1 MTWEEIMGNK
11 KCIYSIRKLS
21 LGVASVVV
29 ACGLGFLAG
38 SVGSVSADEMLA
50 ASHILETDKPSIESI
65 DKDKSVGGSEKEATA
80 LEEQHFEEK
89 HIDTPKVTEKESRVE
104 FNYIDE
110 STGKKLFSDERTGK
124 VGEDLH
130 YDTRKKISEFKR
142 NGYVLVEDGY
152 LKTDESKKLFQ
163 DDKTPQTYTI
173 KLTPKHEVISLQNQT
188 NPKSNEEVEAGVVD
202 SPKWPADAEKIRT
215 NQEWPLERTIQRTI
229 KYKYKNNGK
238 EAFAEKKQSISFE
251 RYATVNLVTKEI
263 SYSNWKIKQ
272 EHIKNQTAKISYVD
286 ISENKLLKEDTVTGE
301 SGYPIEYSTLKTIS
315 DYKRQGYDLVS
326 SDYDRGLQYF
336 DQDSKTDQ
344 IFKVALTPRLEFI
357 YPEDR
362 IPTAHKKVDEDVQ
375 DSPLWPASVSKI
387 VNKKSIDRNISY
399 LDFVTHDKVVA
410 DRNDQVDFKRVAK
423 VDFVR
428 GDLYYRDW
436 TSDQPNLSKV
446 ATPLLKGLVADK
458 EAVAEKTVAEKTVA
472 VTDPVIRET
481 VYYKQLGKWIA
492 ISPTANENLA
502 LIQYPNDQDGNPAKA
517 GLASNPGLRTI
528 PYLKGYKAV
537 TSAID
542 LVLKDS
548 SHPELGYLLPEVPE
562 DFTKDT
568 VIHYLPVKA
577 AEPEPPRGDQPKTP
591 EAPTPEEPKHP
602 EVPTVDQPKDPEK
615 LTPEDPKQPDMPTVE
630 QPKTPASPVP
640 EEPKRPEV
648 PAVAQPKDPEKPSPK
663 EPKQPEVS
671 TAEQPKTPASPAP
684 EEPKHPETPIIS
696 ETKEAG
702 KLPET
707 ASHDSI
713 LLVVGFLSA
722 LSGILLFKGKKD

>member
-1 MTWEEIMGNK
+1 VGNK

-21 LGVASVVV
+21 FGVASVVV

-38 SVGSVSADEMLA
+38 SVGSVSADETLA
-50 ASHILETDKPSIESI
+50 ASHILETDKPSSESI
-65 DKDKSVGGSEKEATA
+65 DKDKSVEGSEKEATA
-80 LEEQHFEEK
+80 SEEQHFEEK
-89 HIDTPKVTEKESRVE
+89 HLDTPKVTEKESRVE
-104 FNYIDE
+104 FHYIDE

-163 DDKTPQTYTI
+163 DDQTPQTYTI

-202 SPKWPADAEKIRT
+202 SPKWPTDAEKIRS
-215 NQEWPLERTIQRTI
+215 NQEQPLERTIQRII

-272 EHIKNQTAKISYVD
+272 EHIKNKTVKISYVD

-336 DQDSKTDQ
+336 DQDSKTGQ

-387 VNKKSIDRNISY
+387 VNKKSIDRNIAY
-399 LDFVTHDKVVA
+399 RDFVTHDKVA
-410 DRNDQVDFKRVAK
+410 EDRNDQVDFKRVAK

-458 EAVAEKTVAEKTVA
+458 EAVAEKTVA

-577 AEPEPPRGDQPKTP
+577 TEPEPPRGDQPKTP

-615 LTPEDPKQPDMPTVE
+615 PTPEDPKQPDMPTVE

>member
-29 ACGLGFLAG
+29 ACGLSFLAG
-38 SVGSVSADEMLA
+38 PVSSVSAA
-50 ASHILETDKPSIESI
+50 ETPTTSIIPETEKSSNETI
-65 DKDKSVGGSEKEATA
+65 DKDKLVVSSEKEAVA
-80 LEEQHFEEK
+80 KEGQHFEEK
-89 HIDTPKVTEKESRVE
+89 HLDTPKVTEKESRVE
-104 FNYIDE
+104 FSYVDE

-130 YDTRKKISEFKR
+130 CDTRKKISEFKR
-142 NGYVLVEDGY
+142 NGYVLIEDGY

-163 DDKTPQTYTI
+163 DNKTPQTYTI

-188 NPKSNEEVEAGVVD
+188 NPKSNEEVEVGVVD

-215 NQEWPLERTIQRTI
+215 NQEQPLERTIQRTI

-263 SYSNWKIKQ
+263 SYSNWKIKH
-272 EHIKNQTAKISYVD
+272 EHKNNQTAKISYVD

-301 SGYPIEYSTLKTIS
+301 SGYPIEYSTLKSIS

-336 DQDSKTDQ
+336 DQDSKADQ
-344 IFKVALTPRLEFI
+344 TFKVSLTPRLEFI
-357 YPEDR
+357 YPEDT
-362 IPTAHKKVDEDVQ
+362 IPTAHKKVDEDIQ

-387 VNKKSIDRNISY
+387 VNKKSIDRNIAY
-399 LDFVTHDKVVA
+399 RDFVTHDKVA
-410 DRNDQVDFKRVAK
+410 AARNDQVDFKRVAK
-423 VDFVR
+423 VDFVK

-436 TSDQPNLSKV
+436 TSNQPNLPKV
-446 ATPLLKGLVADK
+446 ATPLVKGLVADK
-458 EAVAEKTVAEKTVA
+458 EAVAEKTVAVR
-472 VTDPVIRET
+472 DPAIKEI
-481 VYYKQLGKWIA
+481 VYYKHLGKWIA
-492 ISPTANENLA
+492 ISPTSNENLA
-502 LIQYPNDQDGNPAKA
+502 SIQYPNDQDGNPSKP
-517 GLASNPGLRTI
+517 GLASYPGLGTI

-537 TSAID
+537 TSATD
-542 LVLKDS
+542 LMLKDS

-577 AEPEPPRGDQPKTP
+577 TEPEPPRG
-591 EAPTPEEPKHP
+591 
-602 EVPTVDQPKDPEK
+602 
-615 LTPEDPKQPDMPTVE
+615 E
-630 QPKTPASPVP
+630 QPKTPANPFPKDPKQPEVPIVEKPKTPENPVP
-640 EEPKRPEV
+640 EEPKRPEG
-648 PAVAQPKDPEKPSPK
+648 PAVDQPKVPEKPSPK
-663 EPKQPEVS
+663 EPNQPKVP
-671 TAEQPKTPASPAP
+671 TAEKPKIPEKPAP
-684 EEPKHPETPIIS
+684 EEPKKPETPIIR

-713 LLVVGFLSA
+713 LLVVGYLSA
-722 LSGILLFKGKKD
+722 LSGLLLFKGKKD

>member
-1 MTWEEIMGNK
+1 MGSK

-38 SVGSVSADEMLA
+38 SVGSVSADETLA
-50 ASHILETDKPSIESI
+50 ASHILETDKPSSESI
-65 DKDKSVGGSEKEATA
+65 DKDKSVEGSEKEATA
-80 LEEQHFEEK
+80 SEEQHFEEK
-89 HIDTPKVTEKESRVE
+89 HLDTPKVTEKESRVE

-152 LKTDESKKLFQ
+152 LKMDESKKLFQ
-163 DDKTPQTYTI
+163 GDKTPQTYTI

-229 KYKYKNNGK
+229 KFKYKNNGK

-315 DYKRQGYDLVS
+315 DYKRQGYNLVS

-336 DQDSKTDQ
+336 DQDSKTGQ

-387 VNKKSIDRNISY
+387 VNKKSIDRNIAY
-399 LDFVTHDKVVA
+399 RDFVTHDKVA
-410 DRNDQVDFKRVAK
+410 EDRNDQVDFKRVAK

-458 EAVAEKTVAEKTVA
+458 EAVAEKTVA

-481 VYYKQLGKWIA
+481 VYYKQLGK
-492 ISPTANENLA
+492 
-502 LIQYPNDQDGNPAKA
+502 
-517 GLASNPGLRTI
+517 
-528 PYLKGYKAV
+528 
-537 TSAID
+537 
-542 LVLKDS
+542 
-548 SHPELGYLLPEVPE
+548 
-562 DFTKDT
+562 
-568 VIHYLPVKA
+568 
-577 AEPEPPRGDQPKTP
+577 
-591 EAPTPEEPKHP
+591 
-602 EVPTVDQPKDPEK
+602 
-615 LTPEDPKQPDMPTVE
+615 
-630 QPKTPASPVP
+630 
-640 EEPKRPEV
+640 
-648 PAVAQPKDPEKPSPK
+648 
-663 EPKQPEVS
+663 
-671 TAEQPKTPASPAP
+671 
-684 EEPKHPETPIIS
+684 
-696 ETKEAG
+696 
-702 KLPET
+702 
-707 ASHDSI
+707 
-713 LLVVGFLSA
+713 
-722 LSGILLFKGKKD
+722 

>member
-1 MTWEEIMGNK
+1 MGNK

-38 SVGSVSADEMLA
+38 SVGSVSADETLA
-50 ASHILETDKPSIESI
+50 ASHILEIDKPSSESI
-65 DKDKSVGGSEKEATA
+65 DKDKSVVGSEKEAISSEA
-80 LEEQHFEEK
+80 QHYEEK
-89 HIDTPKVTEKESRVE
+89 HLDTPKVTEKESRVE
-104 FNYIDE
+104 FHYIDE
-110 STGKKLFSDERTGK
+110 STGRKLFSDERTGK

-152 LKTDESKKLFQ
+152 LKTDESQKLFQ
-163 DDKTPQTYTI
+163 DEKEPQTYTI
-173 KLTPKHEVISLQNQT
+173 KLTPKHEVVSLQNQT
-188 NPKSNEEVEAGVVD
+188 NPKSNEEVETGVVD
-202 SPKWPADAEKIRT
+202 SPKWPTDAEKIRS
-215 NQEWPLERTIQRTI
+215 NQEQPLERTIQRII

-272 EHIKNQTAKISYVD
+272 EHLKNQTAKISYVD

-301 SGYPIEYSTLKTIS
+301 SRYPIEYSTLKTIS
-315 DYKRQGYDLVS
+315 DYKRKGYDLVS

-336 DQDSKTDQ
+336 DQDSKADQ
-344 IFKVALTPRLEFI
+344 TFKVSLTPRLEFV
-357 YPEDR
+357 YPEDT

-375 DSPLWPASVSKI
+375 DSPLWPSNVSNI

-399 LDFVTHDKVVA
+399 QDFVTHDKVVE
-410 DRNDQVDFKRVAK
+410 DRNDQVHFKRVAK

-436 TSDQPNLSKV
+436 TSEEPNLPKV
-446 ATPLLKGLVADK
+446 GSPLVKGLVADK
-458 EAVAEKTVAEKTVA
+458 EAVAEKTVA
-472 VTDPVIRET
+472 VTDSTIKET
-481 VYYKQLGKWIA
+481 VYYKHLGKWIA
-492 ISPTANENLA
+492 ISPTENENVA
-502 LIQYPNDQDGNPAKA
+502 SIQYPNDQDGNPSKP
-517 GLASNPGLRTI
+517 GLASNPGLGTI

-537 TSAID
+537 TSTTD

-577 AEPEPPRGDQPKTP
+577 TEPEPPRGEQPKTP
-591 EAPTPEEPKHP
+591 ANPFPKDPKQP
-602 EVPTVDQPKDPEK
+602 EVPTVEK
-615 LTPEDPKQPDMPTVE
+615 
-630 QPKTPASPVP
+630 PKTPASPVP

-648 PAVAQPKDPEKPSPK
+648 PAVDQPKVPEKPSPK
-663 EPKQPEVS
+663 EPKQPEVP

-684 EEPKHPETPIIS
+684 EEPKKPETPIIR

-702 KLPET
+702 ELPET

-713 LLVVGFLSA
+713 LLVVGYLSA
-722 LSGILLFKGKKD
+722 LSGLLLFKGKKD

>member
-1 MTWEEIMGNK
+1 MGSK

-21 LGVASVVV
+21 FGVASVVV

-38 SVGSVSADEMLA
+38 SVGSVSADETLA
-50 ASHILETDKPSIESI
+50 ASHILETDKPSSESI
-65 DKDKSVGGSEKEATA
+65 DKDKSVEGSEKEATA
-80 LEEQHFEEK
+80 SEEQHFEEK
-89 HIDTPKVTEKESRVE
+89 HLDTPKVTEKESRVE

-142 NGYVLVEDGY
+142 NGYVLVED
-152 LKTDESKKLFQ
+152 ESKKLFQ
-163 DDKTPQTYTI
+163 DDKNPQTYTI

-215 NQEWPLERTIQRTI
+215 NQELPLERTIQRTI
-229 KYKYKNNGK
+229 KFKYKNNGK

-458 EAVAEKTVAEKTVA
+458 EAVAEKTVA

-492 ISPTANENLA
+492 ISPTANENVA

-517 GLASNPGLRTI
+517 GLASNPGLGTI

-537 TSAID
+537 TSATD

-568 VIHYLPVKA
+568 IINYLPVKA
-577 AEPEPPRGDQPKTP
+577 TEPEPPRGDQPKTP

-602 EVPTVDQPKDPEK
+602 EVPTVDQPKNPEK
-615 LTPEDPKQPDMPTVE
+615 PTPEDPKQPGVPTVE

-640 EEPKRPEV
+640 AEPKRPEV
-648 PAVAQPKDPEKPSPK
+648 PAVAQPKVPEKPSPK
-663 EPKQPEVS
+663 EPKQPEVP

-722 LSGILLFKGKKD
+722 LSGVLLFKVKKD

>member
-50 ASHILETDKPSIESI
+50 ASHILETDKSSIESI

-80 LEEQHFEEK
+80 SEEQHFEEK

-215 NQEWPLERTIQRTI
+215 NQERPLERTIQRTI

-251 RYATVNLVTKEI
+251 RYATVNLVTEEI

-272 EHIKNQTAKISYVD
+272 EHIKNQTAKINYVD

-362 IPTAHKKVDEDVQ
+362 LPTAHKKVDEDVQ

-387 VNKKSIDRNISY
+387 VNKKSIDRNIAY
-399 LDFVTHDKVVA
+399 RDFVTHDKVA
-410 DRNDQVDFKRVAK
+410 EERNDQVDFKRIAK

-458 EAVAEKTVAEKTVA
+458 EAVAEKTVA

-517 GLASNPGLRTI
+517 GLASNPGLGTI

-537 TSAID
+537 TSATD

-568 VIHYLPVKA
+568 IINYLPVKA
-577 AEPEPPRGDQPKTP
+577 TEPEPPRGNQPKMP
-591 EAPTPEEPKHP
+591 EAPTPEEPKNP
-602 EVPTVDQPKDPEK
+602 AVPTVDKPKDPEK
-615 LTPEDPKQPDMPTVE
+615 PTPEDPKQPEMPTAE

-648 PAVAQPKDPEKPSPK
+648 PAVAQPKVLEKPSPE
-663 EPKQPEVS
+663 EPKHSEVP

-722 LSGILLFKGKKD
+722 LSGVLLFKGKKD

>member
-1 MTWEEIMGNK
+1 MLKVKSLTKILDIRIKKDDLEEIMGNK

-38 SVGSVSADEMLA
+38 SVGSVSADETLA
-50 ASHILETDKPSIESI
+50 ASHILETEKPSSESI
-65 DKDKSVGGSEKEATA
+65 DKDKSVVGSEKEAIA
-80 LEEQHFEEK
+80 SEMQHYEEK
-89 HIDTPKVTEKESRVE
+89 HLDTPKVTEKESRVE

-152 LKTDESKKLFQ
+152 LKTDESQKLFQ
-163 DDKTPQTYTI
+163 DEKEPQTYTI
-173 KLTPKHEVISLQNQT
+173 KLTPKHEVVSLQNQT
-188 NPKSNEEVEAGVVD
+188 NPKSNEEVETGVVD
-202 SPKWPADAEKIRT
+202 SPKWPTDDEKIRS
-215 NQEWPLERTIQRTI
+215 NQEQPLERTIQRII

-272 EHIKNQTAKISYVD
+272 EHLKNQTAKISYVD

-315 DYKRQGYDLVS
+315 DYKRKGYDLVS

-336 DQDSKTDQ
+336 DQDSKADQ
-344 IFKVALTPRLEFI
+344 TFKVALTPRLEFV
-357 YPEDR
+357 YPEDT

-375 DSPLWPASVSKI
+375 DSPLWPSSVSNI

-399 LDFVTHDKVVA
+399 QDFVTHDKVVE
-410 DRNDQVDFKRVAK
+410 DRNDQVHFKRVAK

-436 TSDQPNLSKV
+436 TSEEPNLPKV
-446 ATPLLKGLVADK
+446 GSPLVKGLVADK
-458 EAVAEKTVAEKTVA
+458 EAVAEKTVA
-472 VTDPVIRET
+472 VTDSTIKET
-481 VYYKQLGKWIA
+481 VYYKHLGKWIA
-492 ISPTANENLA
+492 ISPTANENVA
-502 LIQYPNDQDGNPAKA
+502 SIQYPNDQDGNPSKP
-517 GLASNPGLRTI
+517 GLASNPGLGTI

-537 TSAID
+537 TSTTD

-577 AEPEPPRGDQPKTP
+577 TEPEPPRG
-591 EAPTPEEPKHP
+591 
-602 EVPTVDQPKDPEK
+602 
-615 LTPEDPKQPDMPTVE
+615 E
-630 QPKTPASPVP
+630 QPKTPANPFPKDPKQPEVPTVEKPKTPESPVP

-648 PAVAQPKDPEKPSPK
+648 PALDQPKVPEKPSPK
-663 EPKQPEVS
+663 EPNQPKVP
-671 TAEQPKTPASPAP
+671 TAEKPRIPKKPAP
-684 EEPKHPETPIIS
+684 EEPKKPETPIIR

-713 LLVVGFLSA
+713 LLVVGYLLA
-722 LSGILLFKGKKD
+722 LSGLLLFKGKKD

>member
-1 MTWEEIMGNK
+1 MGRK

-229 KYKYKNNGK
+229 KYKYKYKNNGK

-387 VNKKSIDRNISY
+387 VNKKSIDRNIAY
-399 LDFVTHDKVVA
+399 RDFVTHDKVVA

-458 EAVAEKTVAEKTVA
+458 EAVAEKTVA

-492 ISPTANENLA
+492 ISPTANENVA

-517 GLASNPGLRTI
+517 GLASNPGLGTI

-537 TSAID
+537 TSATD

-568 VIHYLPVKA
+568 IINYLPVKA
-577 AEPEPPRGDQPKTP
+577 TEPEPPRGNQPKMP
-591 EAPTPEEPKHP
+591 EAPTPEEPKNP
-602 EVPTVDQPKDPEK
+602 AVPTVDQPKDPEK
-615 LTPEDPKQPDMPTVE
+615 PTPEDPKQPEMPTAE

-640 EEPKRPEV
+640 AEPKRPEV
-648 PAVAQPKDPEKPSPK
+648 PAVAQPKVPEKPSPK
-663 EPKQPEVS
+663 EPKQPEVP

-722 LSGILLFKGKKD
+722 LSGVLLFKVKKD

>member
-1 MTWEEIMGNK
+1 MGNK

-29 ACGLGFLAG
+29 ACGLGFSAG

>member
-29 ACGLGFLAG
+29 ACGLSFLAG
-38 SVGSVSADEMLA
+38 PVSSVSAA
-50 ASHILETDKPSIESI
+50 ETPTTSIIPETEKSSNETI
-65 DKDKSVGGSEKEATA
+65 DKDKPVESSEKEALA
-80 LEEQHFEEK
+80 KEGQHFEEK
-89 HIDTPKVTEKESRVE
+89 HLDTPKVTEKESRVE
-104 FNYIDE
+104 FSYVDE
-110 STGKKLFSDERTGK
+110 STGKKLFSDERIGK

-163 DDKTPQTYTI
+163 DDQSPQTYTI
-173 KLTPKHEVISLQNQT
+173 KLTPKHEVVSLQNQT
-188 NPKSNEEVEAGVVD
+188 NPKSNEEVEAGGVD

-215 NQEWPLERTIQRTI
+215 NQEQPLERTIQRTI

-263 SYSNWKIKQ
+263 SYSNWKIKH
-272 EHIKNQTAKISYVD
+272 EHDKNQTAKISYVD

-344 IFKVALTPRLEFI
+344 TFKVALTPRLEFI
-357 YPEDR
+357 YPEDT

-387 VNKKSIDRNISY
+387 VNKKSIDRNIAY
-399 LDFVTHDKVVA
+399 RDFVTHDKVA
-410 DRNDQVDFKRVAK
+410 EDRNDQVDFKRVAK
-423 VDFVR
+423 VDFVK

-436 TSDQPNLSKV
+436 TSDQSNLPKV
-446 ATPLLKGLVADK
+446 ATPLEKGLVADK
-458 EAVAEKTVAEKTVA
+458 EAVAEKRVA
-472 VTDPVIRET
+472 VTDPAIKET
-481 VYYKQLGKWIA
+481 VYYKHLGKWIA

-502 LIQYPNDQDGNPAKA
+502 SIQYPNDQDGNPAKA
-517 GLASNPGLRTI
+517 GLASNPGLGTI
-528 PYLKGYKAV
+528 AYLKGYKAV
-537 TSAID
+537 TSATD

-577 AEPEPPRGDQPKTP
+577 TEPEPPRGDQPKTQ
-591 EAPTPEEPKHP
+591 EAPTPEEPKNP

-615 LTPEDPKQPDMPTVE
+615 PTPEDPQQPEVPTVE
-630 QPKTPASPVP
+630 QPKIPASPVP

-648 PAVAQPKDPEKPSPK
+648 PAVAQPKVPEKPSPK
-663 EPKQPEVS
+663 EPKQPEVP

>member
-29 ACGLGFLAG
+29 ACGLSFLAG
-38 SVGSVSADEMLA
+38 PVSSVSAAEA
-50 ASHILETDKPSIESI
+50 PTTSIISETEKSSNETL
-65 DKDKSVGGSEKEATA
+65 DKDKPVESSEKEALA
-80 LEEQHFEEK
+80 KEGQHFEEK
-89 HIDTPKVTEKESRVE
+89 HLDTPKVTEKESRVE
-104 FNYIDE
+104 FSYVDE

-163 DDKTPQTYTI
+163 DNQNPQTYTI
-173 KLTPKHEVISLQNQT
+173 KLTPKHEVVSLQNQT

-202 SPKWPADAEKIRT
+202 SPKWPTDAEKIRT
-215 NQEWPLERTIQRTI
+215 NQEQPLERTIQRTI

-238 EAFAEKKQSISFE
+238 AAFAEKKQSISFE

-263 SYSNWKIKQ
+263 SYSNWKIKY
-272 EHIKNQTAKISYVD
+272 EHKNNQTAKISYVD

-315 DYKRQGYDLVS
+315 NYKRQGYDLVS

-344 IFKVALTPRLEFI
+344 VFKVSLTPRLEFI
-357 YPEDR
+357 YPEDT

-387 VNKKSIDRNISY
+387 VNKKSIDRNIAY
-399 LDFVTHDKVVA
+399 RDFVTHDKVVA

-423 VDFVR
+423 VDFVK

-446 ATPLLKGLVADK
+446 ATPLVKGLVADR
-458 EAVAEKTVAEKTVA
+458 EAVAEKTVA
-472 VTDPVIRET
+472 VTDSTIKET
-481 VYYKQLGKWIA
+481 VYYKHLGKWIA

-502 LIQYPNDQDGNPAKA
+502 SIQYPNDQDDNPAKA
-517 GLASNPGLRTI
+517 GLASNPGLGTI

-537 TSAID
+537 TSATD

-568 VIHYLPVKA
+568 VIHYLPVRA
-577 AEPEPPRGDQPKTP
+577 TEPEPPRGEQPKTP
-591 EAPTPEEPKHP
+591 ETSTPEEPKKPEVPAVDQPKVPEKPTPEEPMHP
-602 EVPTVDQPKDPEK
+602 EVPTVDQPK
-615 LTPEDPKQPDMPTVE
+615 TPEIPI
-630 QPKTPASPVP
+630 P
-640 EEPKRPEV
+640 EEQNNPEV
-648 PAVAQPKDPEKPSPK
+648 PTVDKPKIPEK
-663 EPKQPEVS
+663 
-671 TAEQPKTPASPAP
+671 PAP
-684 EEPKHPETPIIS
+684 EEPKHPETPTTRES
-696 ETKEAG
+696 S

-713 LLVVGFLSA
+713 LLIVGFLSA
-722 LSGILLFKGKKD
+722 LSGVLLFKGKKD

>member
-1 MTWEEIMGNK
+1 MLKVKSLTKILDIRIEKDDLKEIMGNN

-21 LGVASVVV
+21 FGVASVVV

-38 SVGSVSADEMLA
+38 SVGSVSADETFA
-50 ASHILETDKPSIESI
+50 ASHILEIDKPSSESI

-80 LEEQHFEEK
+80 SEEQHFEEK
-89 HIDTPKVTEKESRVE
+89 HLDTPKVTEKESRVE

-110 STGKKLFSDERTGK
+110 STGKKLFSEERTGK

-152 LKTDESKKLFQ
+152 LKTDESQKLFQ
-163 DDKTPQTYTI
+163 DEKEPQTYTI
-173 KLTPKHEVISLQNQT
+173 KLTPKHEVVSLQNQT

-215 NQEWPLERTIQRTI
+215 NQERPLERTIQRTI

-362 IPTAHKKVDEDVQ
+362 LPTAHKKVDEDVQ
-375 DSPLWPASVSKI
+375 DSPLWPSSVSNI

-399 LDFVTHDKVVA
+399 QDFVTHDKVA
-410 DRNDQVDFKRVAK
+410 EDRNDQVHFKRVAK

-436 TSDQPNLSKV
+436 MSEEPNLPKV
-446 ATPLLKGLVADK
+446 GSPLVKGLVADK
-458 EAVAEKTVAEKTVA
+458 EAVAEKTVA
-472 VTDPVIRET
+472 VTDSTIKET
-481 VYYKQLGKWIA
+481 VYYKHLGKWIA
-492 ISPTANENLA
+492 ISPTANENVA
-502 LIQYPNDQDGNPAKA
+502 SIQYPNDQDGNPSKP
-517 GLASNPGLRTI
+517 GLASYPGLGTI

-537 TSAID
+537 TSATD
-542 LVLKDS
+542 LMLKDS

-577 AEPEPPRGDQPKTP
+577 TEPEPPRG
-591 EAPTPEEPKHP
+591 
-602 EVPTVDQPKDPEK
+602 
-615 LTPEDPKQPDMPTVE
+615 E
-630 QPKTPASPVP
+630 QPKTPANPFPKDPKQPEVPIVEKPKTPENPVP
-640 EEPKRPEV
+640 EEPKRPEG
-648 PAVAQPKDPEKPSPK
+648 PAVDQPKVPEKPSPK
-663 EPKQPEVS
+663 EPNQPKVP
-671 TAEQPKTPASPAP
+671 TAEKPKIPEKPAP
-684 EEPKHPETPIIS
+684 EEPKKPETPIIR

-713 LLVVGFLSA
+713 LLVVGYLSA
-722 LSGILLFKGKKD
+722 LSGLLLFKGKKD

>member
-1 MTWEEIMGNK
+1 MGNK

-29 ACGLGFLAG
+29 ACGLSFLAG
-38 SVGSVSADEMLA
+38 PVSSVSAA
-50 ASHILETDKPSIESI
+50 ETPTTSIISETEKSSNETF
-65 DKDKSVGGSEKEATA
+65 DKDKPVVSSEKEAVISA
-80 LEEQHFEEK
+80 EQHFEEK
-89 HIDTPKVTEKESRVE
+89 HLDTPKVTKKESRVE
-104 FNYIDE
+104 FSYVDE

-163 DDKTPQTYTI
+163 DDQNPQTYTI
-173 KLTPKHEVISLQNQT
+173 KLTPKHEVVSLQNQT
-188 NPKSNEEVEAGVVD
+188 NPKSNKEVEAGVVD

-215 NQEWPLERTIQRTI
+215 NQEQPLERTIQRTI

-263 SYSNWKIKQ
+263 SYSNWKIKH
-272 EHIKNQTAKISYVD
+272 EHKNNQTAKISYVD

-344 IFKVALTPRLEFI
+344 IFKVSLTPRLEFI

-387 VNKKSIDRNISY
+387 VNKKSIDRNIAY
-399 LDFVTHDKVVA
+399 RDFVTHDKVAA

-436 TSDQPNLSKV
+436 TSNQPNLPKV
-446 ATPLLKGLVADK
+446 ATPLVKGLVADK
-458 EAVAEKTVAEKTVA
+458 EAVAEKTVAE
-472 VTDPVIRET
+472 TDSTIKET
-481 VYYKQLGKWIA
+481 VYYKHLGKWIA

-502 LIQYPNDQDGNPAKA
+502 SIQYPNDQDGNPAKP
-517 GLASNPGLRTI
+517 GLASNSGLGTI

-537 TSAID
+537 TSATD

-577 AEPEPPRGDQPKTP
+577 TEPEPPRGEQPKTP
-591 EAPTPEEPKHP
+591 ETPTSEEPKKPEVPAVDQPRVPEHPTPEEPMQP
-602 EVPTVDQPKDPEK
+602 EVPTVDQPK
-615 LTPEDPKQPDMPTVE
+615 TPEIPI
-630 QPKTPASPVP
+630 P
-640 EEPKRPEV
+640 EEPKKPEV
-648 PAVAQPKDPEKPSPK
+648 PAV
-663 EPKQPEVS
+663 
-671 TAEQPKTPASPAP
+671 EQPKIPEKPAP
-684 EEPKHPETPIIS
+684 EEPKKPETP
-696 ETKEAG
+696 TTREAS

-713 LLVVGFLSA
+713 LLIVGFLSA
-722 LSGILLFKGKKD
+722 LSGVLLFKGKKD

>member
-29 ACGLGFLAG
+29 ACGLSFLADPV
-38 SVGSVSADEMLA
+38 SSVSAA
-50 ASHILETDKPSIESI
+50 ETPTTSIISETEKSSNETL
-65 DKDKSVGGSEKEATA
+65 DKDKPVVSSEKEAVISA
-80 LEEQHFEEK
+80 EQHFEEK
-89 HIDTPKVTEKESRVE
+89 HLDTPKVTKKESRVE
-104 FNYIDE
+104 FSYVDE

-152 LKTDESKKLFQ
+152 LKTNESKKLFQ
-163 DDKTPQTYTI
+163 DDQNPQTYTI
-173 KLTPKHEVISLQNQT
+173 KLTPKHEVVSLQNKT

-202 SPKWPADAEKIRT
+202 SPKWPTDAEKIRT
-215 NQEWPLERTIQRTI
+215 NQEQPLERTIQRTI

-263 SYSNWKIKQ
+263 SYSNWKIKH
-272 EHIKNQTAKISYVD
+272 EHKNNQTAKISYVD

-326 SDYDRGLQYF
+326 SDYDRGLQFF

-344 IFKVALTPRLEFI
+344 TFKVALTPRLEFI

-362 IPTAHKKVDEDVQ
+362 IPIAHKKVDEDVQ

-387 VNKKSIDRNISY
+387 VNKKSIDRNIAY
-399 LDFVTHDKVVA
+399 RDFVTHDKVVA

-436 TSDQPNLSKV
+436 TSDQPNLPKV
-446 ATPLLKGLVADK
+446 ATPLVKGLLADK
-458 EAVAEKTVAEKTVA
+458 EAVAEKRVA
-472 VTDPVIRET
+472 VTDPAIKET

-492 ISPTANENLA
+492 ISPTSNENLA
-502 LIQYPNDQDGNPAKA
+502 SIQYPNDQDGNPAKP
-517 GLASNPGLRTI
+517 GLTSNPGLGTI

-537 TSAID
+537 TSATD

-577 AEPEPPRGDQPKTP
+577 TEPEPPRGDQPKTP
-591 EAPTPEEPKHP
+591 ETPTPEEPKEP
-602 EVPTVDQPKDPEK
+602 EVP
-615 LTPEDPKQPDMPTVE
+615 
-630 QPKTPASPVP
+630 
-640 EEPKRPEV
+640 
-648 PAVAQPKDPEKPSPK
+648 
-663 EPKQPEVS
+663 
-671 TAEQPKTPASPAP
+671 TAEQPKIPEIPAP
-684 EEPKHPETPIIS
+684 KDPNRLEVPAVDQPKVPEKPVPKEPHQPETPIRREIQ
-696 ETKEAG
+696 EAS

-722 LSGILLFKGKKD
+722 LSGVLLFKGNKD

>member
-29 ACGLGFLAG
+29 ACGLSFLAG
-38 SVGSVSADEMLA
+38 PVSSVSADEMLA

-65 DKDKSVGGSEKEATA
+65 DKDKSVGGSEKEAIA
-80 LEEQHFEEK
+80 SDEQHFEEK
-89 HIDTPKVTEKESRVE
+89 HLDTPKVTEKESHVE

-152 LKTDESKKLFQ
+152 LKTDESQKLFQ
-163 DDKTPQTYTI
+163 DEKEPQTYTI

-202 SPKWPADAEKIRT
+202 SPKWPADAEKIRS
-215 NQEWPLERTIQRTI
+215 NQEQPLERTIQRII

-272 EHIKNQTAKISYVD
+272 EHLKNQTAKISYVD
-286 ISENKLLKEDTVTGE
+286 ISENKLLKEDTVIGE

-315 DYKRQGYDLVS
+315 DYKRKGYDLVS

-362 IPTAHKKVDEDVQ
+362 LPTAHKKVDEDVQ
-375 DSPLWPASVSKI
+375 DSPLWPSSVSNI
-387 VNKKSIDRNISY
+387 VNKKSIVRNISY
-399 LDFVTHDKVVA
+399 QDFVTHDKVA
-410 DRNDQVDFKRVAK
+410 EDRNDQVHFKRVAK
-423 VDFVR
+423 IDFVR

-436 TSDQPNLSKV
+436 MSEEPNLPKV
-446 ATPLLKGLVADK
+446 GSPLVKGLVADK
-458 EAVAEKTVAEKTVA
+458 EAVAEKTVA
-472 VTDPVIRET
+472 VTDSTIKET
-481 VYYKQLGKWIA
+481 VYYKHLGKWIA
-492 ISPTANENLA
+492 ISPTANENVA
-502 LIQYPNDQDGNPAKA
+502 SIQYPNDQDGNPSKP
-517 GLASNPGLRTI
+517 GLASYPGLGTI

-537 TSAID
+537 TSATD
-542 LVLKDS
+542 LMLKDS

-577 AEPEPPRGDQPKTP
+577 TEPEPPRGDQPKTP
-591 EAPTPEEPKHP
+591 EAPTPEEPN
-602 EVPTVDQPKDPEK
+602 
-615 LTPEDPKQPDMPTVE
+615 
-630 QPKTPASPVP
+630 
-640 EEPKRPEV
+640 RPEV
-648 PAVAQPKDPEKPSPK
+648 PAVAQPKDPEKPSPEK
-663 EPKQPEVS
+663 PKHPEVP

-684 EEPKHPETPIIS
+684 EEPKHTETPIIS

-713 LLVVGFLSA
+713 LLVVGYLSA
-722 LSGILLFKGKKD
+722 LSGLLLFKGKKD

>member
-1 MTWEEIMGNK
+1 MGNK
-11 KCIYSIRKLS
+11 KCIYSIRKLN
-21 LGVASVVV
+21 LGVASIVV
-29 ACGLGFLAG
+29 ACGLGFLAD
-38 SVGSVSADEMLA
+38 SVGSVSADETLA
-50 ASHILETDKPSIESI
+50 ASHTLEIEKPSSESI
-65 DKDKSVGGSEKEATA
+65 DKDKSVVGSEKEAIA
-80 LEEQHFEEK
+80 SEEQHFEEK
-89 HIDTPKVTEKESRVE
+89 HLDTPKVTEKESRVE

-215 NQEWPLERTIQRTI
+215 NQERPLERTIQRTI

-362 IPTAHKKVDEDVQ
+362 LPTAHKKVDEDVQ

-387 VNKKSIDRNISY
+387 VNKKSIDRNIAY
-399 LDFVTHDKVVA
+399 RDFVTHDKVA
-410 DRNDQVDFKRVAK
+410 EDRNDQVAFNRIAK

-458 EAVAEKTVAEKTVA
+458 EAVAEKTVA
-472 VTDPVIRET
+472 VTDSTIKET
-481 VYYKQLGKWIA
+481 VYYKHLGKWIA
-492 ISPTANENLA
+492 ISPTANENVA
-502 LIQYPNDQDGNPAKA
+502 SIQYPNDQDGNPSKP
-517 GLASNPGLRTI
+517 GLASYPGLGTI

-537 TSAID
+537 TSATD
-542 LVLKDS
+542 LMLKDS

-577 AEPEPPRGDQPKTP
+577 TEPEPPRG
-591 EAPTPEEPKHP
+591 
-602 EVPTVDQPKDPEK
+602 
-615 LTPEDPKQPDMPTVE
+615 E
-630 QPKTPASPVP
+630 QPKTPANPFPKDPKQPEVPIVEKPKTPENPVP
-640 EEPKRPEV
+640 EEPKRPEG
-648 PAVAQPKDPEKPSPK
+648 PAVDQPKVPEKPSPK
-663 EPKQPEVS
+663 EPNQPKVP
-671 TAEQPKTPASPAP
+671 TAEKPKIPEKPAP
-684 EEPKHPETPIIS
+684 EEPKKPETPIIR

-713 LLVVGFLSA
+713 LLVVGYLSA
-722 LSGILLFKGKKD
+722 LSGLLLFKGKKD

>member
-29 ACGLGFLAG
+29 ACGLSFLAG
-38 SVGSVSADEMLA
+38 PVSSVSAA
-50 ASHILETDKPSIESI
+50 ETPTTSIIPETEKSSNETI
-65 DKDKSVGGSEKEATA
+65 DKDKLVVSSEKEAVA
-80 LEEQHFEEK
+80 KEGQHFEEK
-89 HIDTPKVTEKESRVE
+89 HLDTPKVTEKESRVE
-104 FNYIDE
+104 FSYVDE

-142 NGYVLVEDGY
+142 NGYVLIEDGY

-163 DDKTPQTYTI
+163 DNKTPQTYTI

-188 NPKSNEEVEAGVVD
+188 NPKSNEEVEVGVVD

-215 NQEWPLERTIQRTI
+215 NQEQSLERTIQRTI

-263 SYSNWKIKQ
+263 SYSNWKIKH
-272 EHIKNQTAKISYVD
+272 EHKNNQTAKISYVD

-301 SGYPIEYSTLKTIS
+301 SGYPIEYSTLKSIS

-336 DQDSKTDQ
+336 DQDSKADQ
-344 IFKVALTPRLEFI
+344 TFKVSLTPRLEFI
-357 YPEDR
+357 YPEDT
-362 IPTAHKKVDEDVQ
+362 IPTAHKKVDEDIQ

-387 VNKKSIDRNISY
+387 VNKKSIDRNIAY
-399 LDFVTHDKVVA
+399 RDFVTHDKVA
-410 DRNDQVDFKRVAK
+410 AARNDQVDFKRVAK

-436 TSDQPNLSKV
+436 TSNQPNLPKV
-446 ATPLLKGLVADK
+446 ATPLVKGLVADK
-458 EAVAEKTVAEKTVA
+458 EAVAEKTVA
-472 VTDPVIRET
+472 VTDSTIKET
-481 VYYKQLGKWIA
+481 VYYKHLGKWIA

-502 LIQYPNDQDGNPAKA
+502 SIQYPNDQDGNPAKA
-517 GLASNPGLRTI
+517 GLASNPGLGTI

-537 TSAID
+537 TSATD

-562 DFTKDT
+562 DYTKDI

-577 AEPEPPRGDQPKTP
+577 TEPEPPRGEQPKTP
-591 EAPTPEEPKHP
+591 ETPTPEEPKKPEVPAVDQPRVPEKPTLEEPMHP
-602 EVPTVDQPKDPEK
+602 EVPT
-615 LTPEDPKQPDMPTVE
+615 TE
-630 QPKTPASPVP
+630 QPKTPEKPAR
-640 EEPKRPEV
+640 EEPK
-648 PAVAQPKDPEKPSPK
+648 K
-663 EPKQPEVS
+663 
-671 TAEQPKTPASPAP
+671 
-684 EEPKHPETPIIS
+684 PETPPKM
-696 ETKEAG
+696 ETREAS

-713 LLVVGFLSA
+713 LLVVGFFSA
-722 LSGILLFKGKKD
+722 LSGVLLFKGKKD

>member
-29 ACGLGFLAG
+29 ACGLSFLAG
-38 SVGSVSADEMLA
+38 PVSSVSAA
-50 ASHILETDKPSIESI
+50 ETPTTSIIPETEKNSSGTI
-65 DKDKSVGGSEKEATA
+65 DKDKPVESSEKEAVSK
-80 LEEQHFEEK
+80 EGQHFEEK

-104 FNYIDE
+104 FSYVDE

-163 DDKTPQTYTI
+163 DDQNPQTYTI

-188 NPKSNEEVEAGVVD
+188 NPKSNKEVEAGVVD
-202 SPKWPADAEKIRT
+202 SPKWPADAENIRT
-215 NQEWPLERTIQRTI
+215 NQEQPLERTIQRTI

-263 SYSNWKIKQ
+263 SYSNWKIKH
-272 EHIKNQTAKISYVD
+272 EHKNNQTSKISYVD
-286 ISENKLLKEDTVTGE
+286 IRENKLLKEDTVTGE

-344 IFKVALTPRLEFI
+344 IFKVSLTPRLEFI
-357 YPEDR
+357 YPEDT

-387 VNKKSIDRNISY
+387 VNKKSIDRNIAY
-399 LDFVTHDKVVA
+399 RDFVTHDKVVA

-436 TSDQPNLSKV
+436 TSDQSNLPKV
-446 ATPLLKGLVADK
+446 ATPLVKGLVADK
-458 EAVAEKTVAEKTVA
+458 EAVAEKRVA
-472 VTDPVIRET
+472 VTDPAIKET
-481 VYYKQLGKWIA
+481 VYYKHLGKWIA
-492 ISPTANENLA
+492 ISPTANENLSS
-502 LIQYPNDQDGNPAKA
+502 IQYPNDQDGNPAKP
-517 GLASNPGLRTI
+517 GLASNPGLGTI
-528 PYLKGYKAV
+528 AYLKGYKAV
-537 TSAID
+537 TSATD

-577 AEPEPPRGDQPKTP
+577 TEPEPPRGELPKTP
-591 EAPTPEEPKHP
+591 ETPTPEEPKHP
-602 EVPTVDQPKDPEK
+602 EVPAVDQPK
-615 LTPEDPKQPDMPTVE
+615 V
-630 QPKTPASPVP
+630 
-640 EEPKRPEV
+640 
-648 PAVAQPKDPEKPSPK
+648 PEKPTPE
-663 EPKQPEVS
+663 EPKQPEVP
-671 TAEQPKTPASPAP
+671 TTEQPKTPEIPIPEEQNNPEVPTVDKPKVPEKPAP
-684 EEPKHPETPIIS
+684 EEPKHPEVPTADQPKIPEKPTPKEPHQPETPIRR
-696 ETKEAG
+696 ETQKTS

-713 LLVVGFLSA
+713 LLVVGFFSA
-722 LSGILLFKGKKD
+722 LSGFLLFKGKKD

>member
-29 ACGLGFLAG
+29 AGGLSCLAG
-38 SVGSVSADEMLA
+38 PLSSVSAA
-50 ASHILETDKPSIESI
+50 ETPTTSIISETEKSSNETI
-65 DKDKSVGGSEKEATA
+65 DKDKPVESLEKEAVA
-80 LEEQHFEEK
+80 KEGQHFEEK
-89 HIDTPKVTEKESRVE
+89 HLDTPKVTEKESRVE
-104 FNYIDE
+104 FSYVDE

-142 NGYVLVEDGY
+142 NGYVLIEDGY
-152 LKTDESKKLFQ
+152 LKTDESKKLLQ
-163 DDKTPQTYTI
+163 DNQNPQTYTI
-173 KLTPKHEVISLQNQT
+173 KLTPKHEVVSLQNQT

-215 NQEWPLERTIQRTI
+215 NQEQPLERTIQRTI

-263 SYSNWKIKQ
+263 SYSNWKIKH
-272 EHIKNQTAKISYVD
+272 EHKNNQTAKISYVD

-344 IFKVALTPRLEFI
+344 TFKVTLTPRLEFI

-399 LDFVTHDKVVA
+399 RDFVTHDKVSA

-436 TSDQPNLSKV
+436 TSDQPNLPKV
-446 ATPLLKGLVADK
+446 ATPLVKGLVADK
-458 EAVAEKTVAEKTVA
+458 EAVAEKRVA
-472 VTDPVIRET
+472 VTDYTIKET

-492 ISPTANENLA
+492 ISPTSNENLA
-502 LIQYPNDQDGNPAKA
+502 SIQYPNDQDGNPAKP
-517 GLASNPGLRTI
+517 GLASNPGLGTI

-537 TSAID
+537 TSATD

-562 DFTKDT
+562 DYTKDT
-568 VIHYLPVKA
+568 VIHYLPVKVT
-577 AEPEPPRGDQPKTP
+577 EPEPPRGEQPKTP
-591 EAPTPEEPKHP
+591 ETPTPEEPKKP
-602 EVPTVDQPKDPEK
+602 EVPTVDKPKIPEISA
-615 LTPEDPKQPDMPTVE
+615 PEDPKQP
-630 QPKTPASPVP
+630 
-640 EEPKRPEV
+640 
-648 PAVAQPKDPEKPSPK
+648 
-663 EPKQPEVS
+663 
-671 TAEQPKTPASPAP
+671 
-684 EEPKHPETPIIS
+684 ETPTKM
-696 ETKEAG
+696 ETREAS

-713 LLVVGFLSA
+713 LLIVGFLSA
-722 LSGILLFKGKKD
+722 LSGVLLFKGKKD

>member
-29 ACGLGFLAG
+29 ACGLSFLAG
-38 SVGSVSADEMLA
+38 PVSSVSAA
-50 ASHILETDKPSIESI
+50 ETSTTSIISETEKSSSETI
-65 DKDKSVGGSEKEATA
+65 DKNKPVVSSEKEAVSSV
-80 LEEQHFEEK
+80 EKHFEEK
-89 HIDTPKVTEKESRVE
+89 RIDTPKVTEKESRVE
-104 FNYIDE
+104 FSYVDE

-130 YDTRKKISEFKR
+130 YDTRKKISVFKR

-163 DDKTPQTYTI
+163 DDQNPQTYTI

-215 NQEWPLERTIQRTI
+215 NQEQPLERTIQRTI

-263 SYSNWKIKQ
+263 SYSNWKIKH
-272 EHIKNQTAKISYVD
+272 EHKNNQTAKISYVD

-344 IFKVALTPRLEFI
+344 IFKVSLTPRLEFI
-357 YPEDR
+357 YPEDT

-387 VNKKSIDRNISY
+387 VNKKSIDRNIAY
-399 LDFVTHDKVVA
+399 RDFVTHDKVAA

-436 TSDQPNLSKV
+436 TSNQPNLPKV
-446 ATPLLKGLVADK
+446 ATPLVKGLVADK
-458 EAVAEKTVAEKTVA
+458 EAVAEKTVA
-472 VTDPVIRET
+472 VTDSTIKET
-481 VYYKQLGKWIA
+481 VYYKHLGKWIA
-492 ISPTANENLA
+492 ISPTSNENLA
-502 LIQYPNDQDGNPAKA
+502 SIQYPNDQDGNPAKP
-517 GLASNPGLRTI
+517 GLANNPGLGTI

-537 TSAID
+537 TSATD

-562 DFTKDT
+562 DFSKDT
-568 VIHYLPVKA
+568 VIHYLPVKVT
-577 AEPEPPRGDQPKTP
+577 EPESPRGDQPKTP
-591 EAPTPEEPKHP
+591 EAPTPEEPKKPEVPAVDQPRVPEHPTPEEPMHP
-602 EVPTVDQPKDPEK
+602 EVPT
-615 LTPEDPKQPDMPTVE
+615 TE
-630 QPKTPASPVP
+630 QPKI
-640 EEPKRPEV
+640 
-648 PAVAQPKDPEKPSPK
+648 PEK
-663 EPKQPEVS
+663 
-671 TAEQPKTPASPAP
+671 PAP
-684 EEPKHPETPIIS
+684 EESKKPETP
-696 ETKEAG
+696 TKMEIREAS

-713 LLVVGFLSA
+713 LLVVGFFSA
-722 LSGILLFKGKKD
+722 LSGVLLFKGKKD

>member
-29 ACGLGFLAG
+29 ACGLSFLAG
-38 SVGSVSADEMLA
+38 PVSSVSAA
-50 ASHILETDKPSIESI
+50 ETPTTSIIPETEKSSNETI
-65 DKDKSVGGSEKEATA
+65 DKDKPVESSEKEALA
-80 LEEQHFEEK
+80 KEGQHFEEK
-89 HIDTPKVTEKESRVE
+89 HLDTPKVTEKESRVE
-104 FNYIDE
+104 FSYVDE
-110 STGKKLFSDERTGK
+110 STGKKLFSDERIGK

-152 LKTDESKKLFQ
+152 LKTNESKKLFQ
-163 DDKTPQTYTI
+163 DDQSPQTYTI
-173 KLTPKHEVISLQNQT
+173 KLTPKHEVVSLQNQT

-215 NQEWPLERTIQRTI
+215 NQEQPLERTIQRTI

-263 SYSNWKIKQ
+263 SYSNWKIKH
-272 EHIKNQTAKISYVD
+272 EHDKNQTAKISYVD

-344 IFKVALTPRLEFI
+344 IFKVSLTPRLEFI
-357 YPEDR
+357 YPEDT
-362 IPTAHKKVDEDVQ
+362 IPTAHKKVDEDIQ

-387 VNKKSIDRNISY
+387 INKKSIDRNISY
-399 LDFVTHDKVVA
+399 LDFVTHDKVVE

-428 GDLYYRDW
+428 GDLFYRDW

-458 EAVAEKTVAEKTVA
+458 EAVAEKTVA
-472 VTDPVIRET
+472 VTDPVIREI

-492 ISPTANENLA
+492 ISPTVNENMA
-502 LIQYPNDQDGNPAKA
+502 SIQYPNDQDGNPAKA
-517 GLASNPGLRTI
+517 GLASNPGLGTI

-537 TSAID
+537 TSATD

-577 AEPEPPRGDQPKTP
+577 TEPEPPRGDQPKTP

-602 EVPTVDQPKDPEK
+602 EVPTVDQPKDPGK
-615 LTPEDPKQPDMPTVE
+615 PTPEHPKQPEVPTVE
-630 QPKTPASPVP
+630 QPKIPASPVP
-640 EEPKRPEV
+640 EEPKKPEV
-648 PAVAQPKDPEKPSPK
+648 PAVDQPRVPEKPTLE
-663 EPKQPEVS
+663 EPKQPEVP
-671 TAEQPKTPASPAP
+671 TVDQPKTPEIPIP
-684 EEPKHPETPIIS
+684 EEPKKPETP
-696 ETKEAG
+696 TTREAS

-713 LLVVGFLSA
+713 LLIVGFLSA
-722 LSGILLFKGKKD
+722 LSGVLLFKGKKD

>member
-1 MTWEEIMGNK
+1 MGNK

-38 SVGSVSADEMLA
+38 SVGSVSADETLA
-50 ASHILETDKPSIESI
+50 ASHILEIDKPSSESI
-65 DKDKSVGGSEKEATA
+65 DKDKSVVGSEKEAISSEA
-80 LEEQHFEEK
+80 QHYEEK
-89 HIDTPKVTEKESRVE
+89 HLDTPKVTEKESRVE
-104 FNYIDE
+104 FHYIDE
-110 STGKKLFSDERTGK
+110 STGRKLFSDERTGK

-152 LKTDESKKLFQ
+152 LKTDESQKLFQ
-163 DDKTPQTYTI
+163 DEKEPQTYTI
-173 KLTPKHEVISLQNQT
+173 KLTPKHEVVSLQNQT
-188 NPKSNEEVEAGVVD
+188 NPKSNEEVETGVVD
-202 SPKWPADAEKIRT
+202 SPKWPTDAEKIRS
-215 NQEWPLERTIQRTI
+215 NQEQPLERTIQRII

-272 EHIKNQTAKISYVD
+272 EHLKNQTAKISYVD

-301 SGYPIEYSTLKTIS
+301 SRYPIEYSTLKTIS
-315 DYKRQGYDLVS
+315 DYKRKGYDLVS

-336 DQDSKTDQ
+336 DQDSKADQ
-344 IFKVALTPRLEFI
+344 TFKVALTPRLEFV
-357 YPEDR
+357 YPEDT

-375 DSPLWPASVSKI
+375 DSPLWPSNVSNI

-399 LDFVTHDKVVA
+399 QDFVTHDKVVE
-410 DRNDQVDFKRVAK
+410 DRNDQVHFKRVAK

-436 TSDQPNLSKV
+436 TSEEPNLPKV
-446 ATPLLKGLVADK
+446 GSPLVKGLVADK
-458 EAVAEKTVAEKTVA
+458 EAVAEKTVA
-472 VTDPVIRET
+472 VTDSTIKET
-481 VYYKQLGKWIA
+481 VYYKHLGKWIA
-492 ISPTANENLA
+492 ISPTENENVA
-502 LIQYPNDQDGNPAKA
+502 SIQYPNDQDGNPSKP
-517 GLASNPGLRTI
+517 GLASNPGLGTI

-537 TSAID
+537 TSTTD

-577 AEPEPPRGDQPKTP
+577 TEPEPPRGEQPKTP
-591 EAPTPEEPKHP
+591 ANPFPKDPKQP
-602 EVPTVDQPKDPEK
+602 EVPTVEK
-615 LTPEDPKQPDMPTVE
+615 
-630 QPKTPASPVP
+630 PKTPASPVP

-648 PAVAQPKDPEKPSPK
+648 PAVDQPKVPEKPSPK
-663 EPKQPEVS
+663 EPKQPEVP

-684 EEPKHPETPIIS
+684 EEPKKPETPIIR

-702 KLPET
+702 ELPET

-713 LLVVGFLSA
+713 LLVVGYLSA
-722 LSGILLFKGKKD
+722 LSGLLLFKGKKD

>member
-1 MTWEEIMGNK
+1 MGNK

-21 LGVASVVV
+21 LGVASGVV
-29 ACGLGFLAG
+29 ACGLSFLAG
-38 SVGSVSADEMLA
+38 PVSSVSAA
-50 ASHILETDKPSIESI
+50 ETPTTSIIPETEKSSSETL
-65 DKDKSVGGSEKEATA
+65 DKDKPVVSSEKEAVISA
-80 LEEQHFEEK
+80 EQHFEEK
-89 HIDTPKVTEKESRVE
+89 HLDTPKVTEKESRVE
-104 FNYIDE
+104 FSYVDE

-163 DDKTPQTYTI
+163 DNQTPQTYTI
-173 KLTPKHEVISLQNQT
+173 KLTPKHEVVSLQNQT

-215 NQEWPLERTIQRTI
+215 NQEQPLERTIQRTI

-263 SYSNWKIKQ
+263 SYSNWKIKH
-272 EHIKNQTAKISYVD
+272 EHKNNQRAKISYVD

-301 SGYPIEYSTLKTIS
+301 SAYPIEYSTLKTIS
-315 DYKRQGYDLVS
+315 NYKRQGYDLVS

-336 DQDSKTDQ
+336 DQDSQTDQ
-344 IFKVALTPRLEFI
+344 IFKVSLTPRLEFI
-357 YPEDR
+357 YPEDT

-387 VNKKSIDRNISY
+387 INKKSIDRNIAY
-399 LDFVTHDKVVA
+399 RDFVTHDKVAA

-423 VDFVR
+423 VDFVK

-436 TSDQPNLSKV
+436 TSDQPNLPKV
-446 ATPLLKGLVADK
+446 ATPLVKGLVADK
-458 EAVAEKTVAEKTVA
+458 ETVAEKTVA
-472 VTDPVIRET
+472 VTDPAIKET
-481 VYYKQLGKWIA
+481 VYYKHLGKWIA

-502 LIQYPNDQDGNPAKA
+502 SIQYPNDQDGNPSKP
-517 GLASNPGLRTI
+517 GLANNPGLGTI
-528 PYLKGYKAV
+528 PYLKGYKAA
-537 TSAID
+537 TSATD

-548 SHPELGYLLPEVPE
+548 SHPELGYLLPEIPE

-577 AEPEPPRGDQPKTP
+577 TEPEPPRGEQPKTP
-591 EAPTPEEPKHP
+591 ETPTPEEPKKPEVPAVDQPRVPEKPTLEEPKQPEVPAVDQPKVPKKPTPEEPKQP
-602 EVPTVDQPKDPEK
+602 EVPTVDQPK
-615 LTPEDPKQPDMPTVE
+615 V
-630 QPKTPASPVP
+630 
-640 EEPKRPEV
+640 
-648 PAVAQPKDPEKPSPK
+648 PEKPEPE
-663 EPKQPEVS
+663 EPKQPEVP
-671 TAEQPKTPASPAP
+671 TTDQPKVPEKPAS
-684 EEPKHPETPIIS
+684 EEPKQPETP
-696 ETKEAG
+696 TTREAS

-722 LSGILLFKGKKD
+722 LSGILLFKGNKD

>member
-1 MTWEEIMGNK
+1 MGRK

-38 SVGSVSADEMLA
+38 SVGSVSADETLA
-50 ASHILETDKPSIESI
+50 ASHILETDKPSSESI
-65 DKDKSVGGSEKEATA
+65 DKDKSVEGSEKEATA
-80 LEEQHFEEK
+80 SEEQHFEEK
-89 HIDTPKVTEKESRVE
+89 HLDTPKVTEKESRVE

-163 DDKTPQTYTI
+163 DDQTPQTYTI

-215 NQEWPLERTIQRTI
+215 NQERPLERTIQRTI
-229 KYKYKNNGK
+229 KFKYKNNGK

-251 RYATVNLVTKEI
+251 HYATVNLVTKEI

-272 EHIKNQTAKISYVD
+272 EHVKNQTAKISYVD

-399 LDFVTHDKVVA
+399 LDFVTHDKVAA
-410 DRNDQVDFKRVAK
+410 DRNDQVD
-423 VDFVR
+423 
-428 GDLYYRDW
+428 
-436 TSDQPNLSKV
+436 SN
-446 ATPLLKGLVADK
+446 
-458 EAVAEKTVAEKTVA
+458 
-472 VTDPVIRET
+472 
-481 VYYKQLGKWIA
+481 
-492 ISPTANENLA
+492 A
-502 LIQYPNDQDGNPAKA
+502 L
-517 GLASNPGLRTI
+517 
-528 PYLKGYKAV
+528 
-537 TSAID
+537 
-542 LVLKDS
+542 
-548 SHPELGYLLPEVPE
+548 
-562 DFTKDT
+562 
-568 VIHYLPVKA
+568 
-577 AEPEPPRGDQPKTP
+577 PR
-591 EAPTPEEPKHP
+591 
-602 EVPTVDQPKDPEK
+602 
-615 LTPEDPKQPDMPTVE
+615 L
-630 QPKTPASPVP
+630 
-640 EEPKRPEV
+640 
-648 PAVAQPKDPEKPSPK
+648 
-663 EPKQPEVS
+663 
-671 TAEQPKTPASPAP
+671 
-684 EEPKHPETPIIS
+684 
-696 ETKEAG
+696 
-702 KLPET
+702 
-707 ASHDSI
+707 I
-713 LLVVGFLSA
+713 L
-722 LSGILLFKGKKD
+722 

>member
-1 MTWEEIMGNK
+1 MGNK

-21 LGVASVVV
+21 LGVASIVV
-29 ACGLGFLAG
+29 ACGLSFLACPV
-38 SVGSVSADEMLA
+38 SSVSAA
-50 ASHILETDKPSIESI
+50 ETPTTSIIPETEKSSSETI
-65 DKDKSVGGSEKEATA
+65 DKDKLVVSSEKEAVISA
-80 LEEQHFEEK
+80 EQHFDEK
-89 HIDTPKVTEKESRVE
+89 HLDTPKVTEKESRVE
-104 FNYIDE
+104 FSYVDE

-173 KLTPKHEVISLQNQT
+173 KLTPKHEVVSLQNQT

-215 NQEWPLERTIQRTI
+215 NQEQPLERTVQRTI

-263 SYSNWKIKQ
+263 SYSNWKIKH
-272 EHIKNQTAKISYVD
+272 EHKNNQTAKISYVD

-301 SGYPIEYSTLKTIS
+301 SAYPIEYSTLKTIS

-336 DQDSKTDQ
+336 DEDSKTDQ
-344 IFKVALTPRLEFI
+344 IFKVSLTPRLEFI
-357 YPEDR
+357 YPEDT

-375 DSPLWPASVSKI
+375 DSPLWPARVSKI
-387 VNKKSIDRNISY
+387 VNKKSIDRNIAY
-399 LDFVTHDKVVA
+399 RDFVTHDKVVA

-436 TSDQPNLSKV
+436 TSDQPNLPKV
-446 ATPLLKGLVADK
+446 ATPLVKGLVADK
-458 EAVAEKTVAEKTVA
+458 EGIAEKTVA
-472 VTDPVIRET
+472 VTDSTIKET
-481 VYYKQLGKWIA
+481 VYYKHLGKWIA

-502 LIQYPNDQDGNPAKA
+502 SIQYPNDQDGNPAKA
-517 GLASNPGLRTI
+517 GLASNPGLGTI

-537 TSAID
+537 TSATD

-568 VIHYLPVKA
+568 IINYLPVKVTD
-577 AEPEPPRGDQPKTP
+577 PEPPRGEQPKTP
-591 EAPTPEEPKHP
+591 ETPTSEKPEVPAVDQPRVPEKPTPEEPKQPEVTTTEQPKIPKIPAPKDPNRP
-602 EVPTVDQPKDPEK
+602 EVPTVDKPKLPEK
-615 LTPEDPKQPDMPTVE
+615 
-630 QPKTPASPVP
+630 
-640 EEPKRPEV
+640 
-648 PAVAQPKDPEKPSPK
+648 
-663 EPKQPEVS
+663 
-671 TAEQPKTPASPAP
+671 PAP
-684 EEPKHPETPIIS
+684 EEPKQPEAPT
-696 ETKEAG
+696 TRKRQEAS

-722 LSGILLFKGKKD
+722 LSGVLLFKGKKD